1 MNETLLTAE
10 QWAQE
15 ERRIHEEARRQRLCP
30 LYEAALIRIAK
41 GEDNPIEIATRVL
54 NGATP

>member
-1 MNETLLTAE
+1 MHENQMTAE
-10 QWAQE
+10 QIVQE